1 MPVTIYGDRDAMS
14 AFFVFP
20 TENAREILPD
30 HLEPVEVHHGTSI
43 IGKMRWPDCSCI
55 SAMASL

>member
-1 MPVTIYGDRDAMS
+1 MSVTIYGYRDAMS
-14 AFFVFP
+14 AFFEFP

-43 IGKMRWPDCSCI
+43 F
-55 SAMASL
+55 AMTAFDFN